1 MPAYDYLCEAGHHY
15 EKREP
20 FGSPP
25 QQPCE
30 ECGELARRQF
40 STPTV
45 VFKGSGWY
53 KTDSRGKSQPSEESS
68 AASETK
74 KEAASAKKDRD
85 SKSSSSSSSNGSSSS
100 SSTSSASTSSS
111 N

>member
-1 MPAYDYLCEAGHHY
+1 MPAYDYLCEAGHQY

-74 KEAASAKKDRD
+74 KEAAAAKKDGA
-85 SKSSSSSSSNGSSSS
+85 SKSSSSNGSSSS
-100 SSTSSASTSSS
+100 GSKSSASKSSS
-111 N
+111 T

>member
-30 ECGELARRQF
+30 ECGQLARRQF
-40 STPTV
+40 SAPTV
-45 VFKGSGWY
+45 VFKGTGWY
-53 KTDSRGKSQPSEESS
+53 KTDSRGKAQPPEESS

-74 KEAASAKKDRD
+74 KEAAAAKKDGASKSSSSD
-85 SKSSSSSSSNGSSSS
+85 SKSSSGST
-100 SSTSSASTSSS
+100 SSTSKSSTD
-111 N
+111 

>member
-30 ECGELARRQF
+30 ECGQPARRQF

-45 VFKGSGWY
+45 VFKGAGWY
-53 KTDSRGKSQPSEESS
+53 KTDSRGKAQPEESKE
-68 AASETK
+68 ASDTK
-74 KEAASAKKDRD
+74 KEAASAKKDRE
-85 SKSSSSSSSNGSSSS
+85 SKSSSSNGSSSS
-100 SSTSSASTSSS
+100 GSTSSASKSSS

>member
-30 ECGELARRQF
+30 ECGQLARRQF

-74 KEAASAKKDRD
+74 KEAAAAKKDGA
-85 SKSSSSSSSNGSSSS
+85 SKSSSSNGSSSS
-100 SSTSSASTSSS
+100 GSASSTSKTST

>member
-30 ECGELARRQF
+30 ECGQPARRQF

-45 VFKGSGWY
+45 VFKGAGWY
-53 KTDSRGKSQPSEESS
+53 KTDSRGKAQPSEESS

-74 KEAASAKKDRD
+74 KEAAAAKKDGKSKSSSSD
-85 SKSSSSSSSNGSSSS
+85 SKSSSGSA
-100 SSTSSASTSSS
+100 SSTSKSSTD
-111 N
+111 